1 MASLPENIQALRK
14 ECETAKSTTP
24 DPIEW
29 LEDELAI
36 TSKAPHLKSENIRG
50 WKGTWRPEAGWGAA
64 MDAIDSVGEEL
75 KRKGVE
81 MVFGG

>member
-14 ECETAKSTTP
+14 EYETAKSTNP